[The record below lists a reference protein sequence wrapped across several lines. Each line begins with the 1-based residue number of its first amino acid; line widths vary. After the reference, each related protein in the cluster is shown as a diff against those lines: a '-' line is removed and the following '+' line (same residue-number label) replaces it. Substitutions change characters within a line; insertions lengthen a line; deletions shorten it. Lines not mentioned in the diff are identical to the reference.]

1 VTAMSSGTTLI
12 ELYGSWDTTGSNG
25 EDARAVL
32 SQTHWFSVHATFDP
46 KTAEALPQAL
56 TTYLAR
62 VAQGDESERLYDRL
76 WRITEHARASVERL
90 ARVLNESPRR
100 DHAIMPVRAVRE
112 LDANSFIRLS
122 NRPGRTIREK
132 LSSKPYLQAVRRY
145 QSVDLPENRLFKAFV
160 SRLAE
165 LLLLRTDYLSE
176 EEDSLLPKIQSW
188 LLTDQAEAI
197 SRWENLPPNNTLLAH
212 RDYRRIWDAWRWL
225 QTLDEDVSRDA
236 SHLDRRRETVGLW
249 TKYAQ
254 MYRDGTHRF
263 AEMPVLFDYE
273 RFEIRP
279 WCAEPCIQK
288 AKPAIGRSFV
298 ENEIHGPACVD
309 LTLSQP
315 RYASSTQPAAPLRQT
330 YIWQHWRNESECV
343 DIDLFNSDAVYLHPE
358 ASSITSPD
366 LFFHKVAG
374 PDHLDLAAR
383 AFATKLR
390 DTFKHDTLL
399 WLVPDFLTDF
409 DVEVIRRN
417 LNACFPDAEP
427 LPRSIAAVF
436 EQVDYS
442 KIKQDGFPIAVVD
455 CIGGRTCVTKLVAR
469 HDTELG
475 ELVPETR
482 GFYWE
487 RCPPVVISDTGSV
500 TDDADRYGHFTVDT
514 HGHWRGA
521 TRPQK
526 PGFIDP
532 SSLKS
537 NSRIG
542 QFAFLINLTES
553 PVAGGIR
560 LHSLQEQAGSI
571 PLWRDQIPE
580 LAIKVMK
587 NGRYQRFHLVS
598 RGTTVK
604 PIRGMSVAISVEEDF
619 ALPAGRP
626 HYQFPLFQ
634 GENAD
639 ELGFSAR
646 LDSPAF
652 PLKTDIVCRLHLT
665 FEYGADEPYKLTF
678 CPLDNS
684 FPPVRTTWRRTEDF
698 VITNASAP
706 EYPAELSWNDLQRWI
721 GADGQQIDLL
731 EWLLDSLSRLEELIA
746 ARCAMTIT
754 SHWRPKKDQYGT
766 PYWFSFA
773 STDSGQCYCNSKS
786 IIEPFGDD
794 PNEVF
799 PPGTRVYGNVSM
811 TAGGL
816 AAYEV
821 SASEHYAPSHEYL
834 QRLKSFRENSL
845 QNRMAV
851 IWADGRSLVDPEVP
865 HGFKDDFDDLIS
877 SLSRRL
883 PEQILRTKMLLL
895 HACLHKDTTNEC
907 VQWAADQVEG
917 NSIRDVRAIG
927 FLLGSVS
934 EDWQGWI
941 LSQLVSRMNGDAL
954 RVFAYAIWRERHFVE
969 QFTLSDLIRML
980 TVLNTMLSEIEPCPS
995 RRSENDKWSVRN
1007 WVRATAE
1014 PLELLLGL
1022 LRTRSSEDPEI
1033 RMLVQ
1038 PHQRITK
1045 KLAKQVERVTDLVA
1059 EANVPLFSRVQ
1070 INVLK
1075 PEGDRTPDLLYAL
1088 RLYLTGD
1095 DGANAIHI
1103 ASVADGD

>member
-1 VTAMSSGTTLI
+1 MTAMRSGTTLI
-12 ELYGSWDTTGSNG
+12 TLYGSWDTTGTHG

-32 SQTHWFSVHATFDP
+32 SQTHWFSVHVTFDP

-62 VAQGDESERLYDRL
+62 VARGDDSERLCDRL
-76 WRITEHARASVERL
+76 WRITEHARASVKRL

-165 LLLLRTDYLSE
+165 LLLLRKDHLGE
-176 EEDSLLPKIQSW
+176 QEDSLLPKIQAW

-197 SRWENLPPNNTLLAH
+197 SRWENLPPNNTLLSH

-225 QTLDEDVSRDA
+225 QTLDDDVSRDA
-236 SHLDRRRETVGLW
+236 LQLDRRRETVELW

-254 MYRDGTHRF
+254 MYRNGTYRF

-288 AKPAIGRSFV
+288 ARPAIGRSFV
-298 ENEIHGPACVD
+298 ENEIHRPACVD
-309 LTLSQP
+309 LTFSQP
-315 RYASSTQPAAPLRQT
+315 RYASSTQPAALLRQT
-330 YIWQHWRNESECV
+330 YIWQHWQNKSECV

-358 ASSITSPD
+358 ASSITLPD
-366 LFFHKVAG
+366 LFFHRVTGAA
-374 PDHLDLAAR
+374 HLDLAAR
-383 AFATKLR
+383 AFAAKLR
-390 DTFKHDTLL
+390 DSFKHDTLL
-399 WLVPDFLTDF
+399 WLVPDLLTDF
-409 DVEVIRRN
+409 DVEIIRRN

-427 LPRSIAAVF
+427 IPRSIAAVF

-442 KIKQDGFPIAVVD
+442 KIKQDGFSIAVVD
-455 CIGGRTCVTKLVAR
+455 CIGGRICVTKLVAR
-469 HDTELG
+469 HDTELRD
-475 ELVPETR
+475 LVPETR

-487 RCPPVVISDTGSV
+487 RCPPVVIADTGPE
-500 TDDADRYGHFTVDT
+500 TAEAERHAHFTVDRN
-514 HGHWRGA
+514 GHWRA
-521 TRPQK
+521 APRPHK

-553 PVAGGIR
+553 PVVGGVR
-560 LHSLQEQAGSI
+560 LHSLQEKAGGI

-580 LAIKVMK
+580 LSIKVMK

-604 PIRGMSVAISVEEDF
+604 PIRGMSVSIPVEEDF

-626 HYQFPLFQ
+626 YYQFPLFR

-652 PLKTDIVCRLHLT
+652 PLREEVECRLSLT

-684 FPPVRTTWRRTEDF
+684 LPPVRATWRPTEEAA
-698 VITNASAP
+698 ITDAPAP
-706 EYPAELSWNDLQRWI
+706 EYPTEMSWNELRSVPRPNNE
-721 GADGQQIDLL
+721 GTSDLL
-731 EWLLDSLSRLEELIA
+731 DWTLNGILQLHTEMFRTTGA
-746 ARCAMTIT
+746 IT
-754 SHWRPKKDQYGT
+754 SHWRVDQRGGHYTFARCSEQQDAFLHESNFADG
-766 PYWFSFA
+766 FSFEDFGVGDEVSFSLREKA
-773 STDSGQCYCNSKS
+773 GKYSGLRIAAARFEES
-786 IIEPFGDD
+786 
-794 PNEVF
+794 PNF
-799 PPGTRVYGNVSM
+799 
-811 TAGGL
+811 L
-816 AAYEV
+816 AANIRK
-821 SASEHYAPSHEYL
+821 
-834 QRLKSFRENSL
+834 RLYFP
-845 QNRMAV
+845 V
-851 IWADGRSLVDPEVP
+851 IQIWRDGRSIRDPDCPADFADSMRQNIEYLASLAKGDQIPIPVQREVL
-865 HGFKDDFDDLIS
+865 FLI
-877 SLSRRL
+877 
-883 PEQILRTKMLLL
+883 
-895 HACLHKDTTNEC
+895 ACMHKDMPSDC
-907 VQWAADQVEG
+907 VKRIRQEVEG
-917 NSIRDVRAIG
+917 GDIRDPQAIG
-927 FLLGSVS
+927 FALGDMSQ
-934 EDWQGWI
+934 DWQQEV
-941 LSQLVSRMNGDAL
+941 LSRLVADPRDDVL
-954 RVFAYAIWRERHFVE
+954 RVFAFAIWRNRHFVE
-969 QFTLSDLIRML
+969 QFTLSELQTIL
-980 TVLNTMLSEIEPCPS
+980 TSLDAVLSQVSAGANLV
-995 RRSENDKWSVRN
+995 RDSVQ
-1007 WVRATAE
+1007 

-1022 LRTRSSEDPEI
+1022 LRTRSSEDPDI
-1033 RMLVQ
+1033 LMLLQ

-1045 KLAKQVERVTDLVA
+1045 ELAKQVERVTDRVA
-1059 EANVPLFSRVQ
+1059 EANVHLFSRVQ
-1070 INVLK
+1070 INLRK

-1103 ASVADGD
+1103 TSVTDGE